1 MLKQFVLL
9 EWRAFFRSS
18 SFGSKLIFKI
28 LAFLLF
34 LYIAFVFSAA
44 GVGIFYGLKKNGIE
58 PLAALNRFMFYY
70 WAADLIFRFAMQN
83 MHVTNIRPLLYL
95 PMKKSAVV
103 HFSLGKTG
111 LSFFNLTHAF
121 FFIPFS
127 VVLLTNGYD
136 AFGVL
141 QWHLGIIFIIYINNF
156 LNVLANNKLWL
167 TVLLGAATIGLGG
180 LHYYG
185 WFDVTQYTR
194 LYFDQLFHGVFAVP
208 LTAALLVFIYFW
220 AYVFFR
226 KHMYLDAG
234 LSIKHQEANGSDY
247 AFLNRFGSLGT
258 FLKNDL
264 RLILRNKRSKTTLFV
279 SVMFLFYGLLFFTNS
294 IEAYQNPVWKIFAG
308 IFVTG
313 GFLFTFGQF
322 VPSWDSAYYPLMMS
336 QNIRYREYLLSK
348 WWLVVIA
355 TLASM
360 LLATFYLYFGWEAY
374 LAVVVGAL
382 YNVGFNAHLVL
393 WGGAY
398 IKQPIDLTSGRQ
410 AFGNKQAFNGKTML
424 LSIPKLVLPLL
435 VFALGYYLISPVA
448 GYALVA
454 LFGLSGLAFRDR
466 VLSKVEEIYKTEKY
480 KTLAAYKEKG

>member
-1 MLKQFVLL
+1 MLKQFVFL
-9 EWRAFFRSS
+9 EWRAFFRSA

-44 GVGIFYGLKKNGIE
+44 GVGIFYGLKKSGLE
-58 PLAALNRFMFYY
+58 PLSALNRFMFYY
-70 WAADLIFRFAMQN
+70 WAVDLVFRFAMQN
-83 MHVTNIRPLLYL
+83 MPVTNIRPLLYL

-103 HFSLGKTG
+103 HFSLGKTAVS
-111 LSFFNLTHAF
+111 LFNLTHAF

-127 VVLLTNGYD
+127 VVLLANGYD

-167 TVLLGAATIGLGG
+167 TVLLGAATIGLGAI
-180 LHYYG
+180 HYYG

-194 LYFDQLFHGVFAVP
+194 LYFDQLFHGVYAVP
-208 LTAALLVFIYFW
+208 LTAAFLVFIYFW
-220 AYVFFR
+220 AYAFFR

-234 LSIKHQEANGSDY
+234 LSVKHQEADGRDY

-279 SVMFLFYGLLFFTNS
+279 SVMFLFYGLLFFTDS

-435 VFALGYYLISPVA
+435 VFALGYYLISPIA
-448 GYALVA
+448 GYVLVA
-454 LFGLSGLAFRDR
+454 LFGLSGLALRDK
-466 VLSKVEEIYKTEKY
+466 VLTKVEEIYKTEKY
-480 KTLAAYKEKG
+480 KTLAAYKENG

>member
-1 MLKQFVLL
+1 MLKQFVFL
-9 EWRAFFRSS
+9 EWRAFFRSA

-44 GVGIFYGLKKNGIE
+44 GIGIFYGLKKAGME
-58 PLAALNRFMFYY
+58 PLSAVNRFMFYY
-70 WAADLIFRFAMQN
+70 LAADLVFRFFMQN
-83 MHVTNIRPLLYL
+83 MPVTHIRPLLYL

-103 HFSLGKTG
+103 HFSLGKTA

-121 FFIPFS
+121 FLIPFS
-127 VVLLTNGYD
+127 VVLLANGYD
-136 AFGVL
+136 AFGVF
-141 QWHLGIIFIIYINNF
+141 QWHLGILFIIFANNF
-156 LNVLANNKLWL
+156 LNILANNKTWL
-167 TVLLGAATIGLGG
+167 SILLGAATLGLGA

-185 WFDVTQYTR
+185 AFDVTQYTR
-194 LYFDQLFHGVFAVP
+194 QFFDQLFHGFYAVP
-208 LTAALLVFIYFW
+208 LTAAILVLIYFW
-220 AYVFFR
+220 AFAFFR

-234 LSIKHQEANGSDY
+234 LTVKHSEADGREY
-247 AFLNRFGSLGT
+247 TFLNRFGTLGT

-264 RLILRNKRSKTTLFV
+264 RLILRNKRSKTTLMV
-279 SVMFLFYGLLFFTNS
+279 SVMFLFYGFLFFTNS

-336 QNIRYREYLLSK
+336 QNISYREYLLSK

-355 TLASM
+355 TIASM

-382 YNVGFNAHLVL
+382 YNIGFNAHLVL

-398 IKQPIDLTSGRQ
+398 IKQPIDLASGRQ

-424 LSIPKLVLPLL
+424 LSLPKLVLPLL
-435 VFALGYYLISPVA
+435 VFALGYYLISPIA
-448 GYALVA
+448 GYVLVA
-454 LFGLSGLAFRDR
+454 LFGLSGLALRDR